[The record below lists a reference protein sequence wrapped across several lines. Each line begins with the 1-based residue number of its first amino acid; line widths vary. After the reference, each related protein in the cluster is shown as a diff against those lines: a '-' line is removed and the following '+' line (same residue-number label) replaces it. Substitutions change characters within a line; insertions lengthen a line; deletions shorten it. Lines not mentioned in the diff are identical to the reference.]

1 MSSQDGGAI
10 GCASDPRAETY
21 GADMS
26 KVGDAKVLTFI
37 LIAANPAPPAI
48 DDNTWT
54 VEVLDSSGSALS
66 DAALSIKTWMPD
78 HGHGSPETPMATLN
92 AGATYSVQPLYLFMN
107 GLWQITITAQ
117 AGAVSDTATF
127 SFCVGG

>member
-1 MSSQDGGAI
+1 
-10 GCASDPRAETY
+10 
-21 GADMS
+21 MS
-26 KVGDAKVLTFI
+26 KVGSAKALTFI

-54 VEVLDSSGSALS
+54 VKVLDSSGSPLS
-66 DAALSIKTWMPD
+66 DATLSIKTWMPD
-78 HGHGSPETPMATLN
+78 HGHGSPETPMGTPN
-92 AGATYSVQPLYLFMN
+92 VDGTYSVEPLYLFMD
-107 GLWQITITAQ
+107 GLWQITIAAQ